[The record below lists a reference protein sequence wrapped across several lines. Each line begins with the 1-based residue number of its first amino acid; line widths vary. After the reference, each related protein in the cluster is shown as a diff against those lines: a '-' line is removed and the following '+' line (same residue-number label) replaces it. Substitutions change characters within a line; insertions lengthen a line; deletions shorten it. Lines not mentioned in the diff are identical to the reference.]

1 MSQLPTLGQHEPS
14 SQPSQLGWNGT
25 LAIALAVLIV
35 YVGTTR
41 LTGRTTTPQVAYFD
55 HLAAAFLDG
64 RLYLEDPPGDSDLTL
79 HDDRWYVPFPPLAAV
94 LMLPW
99 VAVFG
104 TQGTN
109 TVVFSIIFGMINV
122 VVLARIFDALARRGW
137 IQLSVGGRCWLLA
150 LFAFGCV
157 HWQVA
162 LAGSVWFLSHTCT
175 VTFIALA
182 VWATITT
189 RSPWLPGIALAVA
202 LWGRPS
208 VIFTWPL
215 LLGIAAQ
222 QLQDNAG
229 RVDRR
234 RLITWAWLSTAP
246 LAISIAGLMSYN
258 YARFH
263 NPFDFG
269 YATQNVSAAVRGDLA
284 RGQFHIYHVP
294 RNLHTMLMGPPE
306 WYEPERLPHWRL
318 PKPNPWGMSIFL
330 TTPALFYVIRARR
343 RRKPFV
349 RGAWIATGLL
359 LIPLLLYYNTGWRQF
374 GYRFS
379 LDFMIPLMTLL
390 AVAAG
395 RRTTWPMRSLILLGV
410 LINAWGVVWWYT
422 NWLD

>member
-1 MSQLPTLGQHEPS
+1 MSPTTTLDQPEP
-14 SQPSQLGWNGT
+14 PPHAAQLGWCGT
-25 LAIALAVLIV
+25 LAVALAVLAV

-41 LTGRTTTPQVAYFD
+41 VTGRTATPQLAYFD
-55 HLAAAFLDG
+55 QLAVAFLDG

-94 LMLPW
+94 LMVPW
-99 VAVFG
+99 VAAFG
-104 TQGTN
+104 VEGSN
-109 TVVFSIIFGMINV
+109 TVLFSIIFGSINV

-137 IQLSVGGRCWLLA
+137 IRLGVGGRCWLLA

-162 LAGSVWFLSHTCT
+162 LEGSVWFLSHTCT

-182 VWATITT
+182 VWAAIAT
-189 RSPWLPGIALAVA
+189 RSPWLPGIALAIA
-202 LWGRPS
+202 LWGRPN
-208 VIFTWPL
+208 VVFTWPL

-222 QLQDNAG
+222 QLRDTAG
-229 RVDRR
+229 QVNRR
-234 RLITWAWLSTAP
+234 WLITWAWCSTAP

-269 YATQNVSAAVRGDLA
+269 YGAQNVSAAVRGDLA

-294 RNLHTMLMGPPE
+294 RNLHKMLMGSPE

-318 PKPNPWGMSIFL
+318 PRPDPWGMSIFL
-330 TTPALFYVIRARR
+330 TTPALFYLVRARR
-343 RRKPFV
+343 RREPFV
-349 RGAWIATGLL
+349 RGAWLATGLL

-374 GYRFS
+374 GCRFS
-379 LDFMIPLMTLL
+379 LDFMIPLMILL
-390 AVAAG
+390 AVATG
-395 RRTTWPMRSLILLGV
+395 RGTTWPMRTLILVGV
-410 LINAWGVVWWYT
+410 LVNAWGVVWWFT

>member
-1 MSQLPTLGQHEPS
+1 MSQPPSRAQHELSPDAG
-14 SQPSQLGWNGT
+14 QLGWRGA
-25 LAIALAVLIV
+25 LLVALAVLIV
-35 YVGTTR
+35 YIGTTR

-55 HLAAAFLDG
+55 RLAAAFLDG

-79 HDDRWYVPFPPLAAV
+79 HDGRWYVPFPPLAAV

-99 VAVFG
+99 VAAFG
-104 TQGTN
+104 VEGTN
-109 TVVFSIIFGMINV
+109 TVVFSIIFGTINV

-137 IQLSVGGRCWLLA
+137 IELGVGGRYWLLA

-162 LAGSVWFLSHTCT
+162 LA
-175 VTFIALA
+175 
-182 VWATITT
+182 VWAAITT
-189 RSPWLPGIALAVA
+189 RSPWLAGVALAVA
-202 LWGRPS
+202 LWGRPN

-222 QLQDNAG
+222 QLRDAAG
-229 RVDRR
+229 HIDRP
-234 RLITWAWLSTAP
+234 RLITWAWCSTAP
-246 LAISIAGLMSYN
+246 LAVSIAGLMTYN

-263 NPFDFG
+263 DPFDFG

-284 RGQFHIYHVP
+284 RGQFHVYHLP

-306 WYEPERLPHWRL
+306 WYEPEHLPHWRL

-330 TTPALFYVIRARR
+330 TTPALFYVIRARGR
-343 RRKPFV
+343 RDPFV
-349 RGAWIATGLL
+349 RGAWLATGLL
-359 LIPLLLYYNTGWRQF
+359 LIPLLLYYNTGWMQF

-379 LDFMIPLMTLL
+379 LDFMIPLMVLL

-395 RRTTWPMRSLILLGV
+395 RRTTWPMRTLILLGV

>member
-1 MSQLPTLGQHEPS
+1 MPQLPIPGQHELSPHAA
-14 SQPSQLGWNGT
+14 QLGWGRT
-25 LAIALAVLIV
+25 LLVALAVLVV

-64 RLYLEDPPGDSDLTL
+64 RLYLEDPPGESDLTL

-104 TQGTN
+104 VEGTN
-109 TVVFSIIFGMINV
+109 TVVFSIIFGTINIL
-122 VVLARIFDALARRGW
+122 VLAHIFDALARRGW
-137 IQLSVGGRCWLLA
+137 IHLSVGGRCWLLA
-150 LFAFGCV
+150 LFAFGYV

-162 LAGSVWFLSHTCT
+162 LEGSVWFLSHTCT

-182 VWATITT
+182 VWAAIAT
-189 RSPWLPGIALAVA
+189 RSPWLPGIALAIA
-202 LWGRPS
+202 LWGRPN
-208 VIFTWPL
+208 VIFIWPL

-222 QLQDNAG
+222 QLHDAAG
-229 RVDRR
+229 HIDRR
-234 RLITWAWLSTAP
+234 RLITWAWCSSAP
-246 LAISIAGLMSYN
+246 LAVSIAGLMSYN

-263 NPFDFG
+263 DPFDFG
-269 YATQNVSAAVRGDLA
+269 YATQNISAAVRGDLA
-284 RGQFHIYHVP
+284 RGQFHIFHLP
-294 RNLHTMLMGPPE
+294 RNLHTMLMGPPR
-306 WYEPERLPHWRL
+306 WYEPENLPHVRLPIPDAH
-318 PKPNPWGMSIFL
+318 GMSIFL
-330 TTPALFYVIRARR
+330 TTPALFYLVRARR
-343 RRKPFV
+343 RRDLFV
-349 RGAWIATGLL
+349 RGAWLATGLL

-379 LDFMIPLMTLL
+379 LDFMIPLMILL

-395 RRTTWPMRSLILLGV
+395 RRTTWPMRMLILVGV
-410 LINAWGVVWWYT
+410 VVNAWGVVWWFT